1 MMTPHGAFH
10 WNELATWDA
19 GKAKAFYA
27 DALDWTFEDM
37 PMPDG
42 GTYHVAMSGGQP
54 VGGIFELSSAV
65 AAEGAPE
72 AWIAYISV
80 DDVDARLAKARA
92 GGATVVREPFDVP
105 GVGRIVML
113 QEPGGAHIGWMT
125 PSEPPQQ

>member
-1 MMTPHGAFH
+1 MTPHGAFH
-10 WNELATWDA
+10 WNELMTRDV

-27 DALDWTFEDM
+27 DALGWTFDEM

-54 VGGIFELSSAV
+54 VGGIFDLSLMD
-65 AAEGAPE
+65 AEGAPE
-72 AWIAYISV
+72 AWMAYISV
-80 DDVDARLAKARA
+80 DDIDARLEKAKA
-92 GGATVVREPFDVP
+92 GGATVVQAPFDVP
-105 GVGRIVML
+105 GVGRIAML